1 MGDASIT
8 YFPVGNGDTSLI
20 KLTDKTTVIID
31 CNIRC
36 DAHDEEAE
44 ECYDVHAHLLEE
56 VERDGQGRP
65 FTDVFVL
72 THPDQDHC
80 RGFETSFHT
89 GDPSTYEKKDGEPEK
104 IIMGEIYFSRRMF
117 SNYEDAQKLTP
128 DAKAFKKE
136 VERRIK
142 LYKEK
147 DSKRNQQG
155 NRLRVIGY
163 GESEMTK
170 GLDEITSAPGT
181 TISTLNG
188 SAKTDFSFFV
198 HAPFK
203 RNVDSKWS
211 DRNNTSIVL
220 QARFDVGGTKRAA
233 LALFGGDACW
243 EIWAAI
249 LRRSKDEDLQW
260 DLLLSPHHCSWG
272 FFNEVPYEE
281 HKEPKQSSLDILEKH
296 RTGASVIA
304 SSKPVKDDDD
314 NPPHHAAKEEY
325 VKVVGKDNF
334 YCTGEHP
341 SEKKPEPIIFTMTS
355 NGPQKDESST
365 PSRVSTASAVHSS
378 LRTPRT
384 YGHK

>member
-20 KLTDKTTVIID
+20 KLKDKTTVIID

-36 DAHDEEAE
+36 DSRDDEEE
-44 ECYDVHAHLLEE
+44 SCYDVQTHLLEE
-56 VERDGQGRP
+56 LERDDQDRP

-72 THPDQDHC
+72 SHPDQDHC

-89 GDPSTYEKKDGEPEK
+89 GDPSAYKKKEGEPEK
-104 IIMGEIYFSRRMF
+104 IIMGEIYFSRRIF
-117 SNYEDAQKLTP
+117 SNYEEKLCD

-142 LYKEK
+142 LYKDK
-147 DSKRNQQG
+147 DPKRNLQG

-163 GESEMTK
+163 GESDMTK
-170 GLDEITSAPGT
+170 GLDDITTLPGSS
-181 TISTLNG
+181 ISVLNG
-188 SAKTDFSFFV
+188 SEKKDFSFFV

-203 RNVDSKWS
+203 HHVDSRWS
-211 DRNNTSIVL
+211 SRNNTSIVL
-220 QARFDVGGTKRAA
+220 QARFDVDGTIRAS

-249 LRRSKDEDLQW
+249 LRRSKQEDLEW
-260 DLLLSPHHCSWG
+260 DLFLSPHHCSWG
-272 FFNEVPYEE
+272 FFNAVPYEDN
-281 HKEPKQSSLDILEKH
+281 KEPKQSSLDVLDHH
-296 RTGASVIA
+296 REGASVIA
-304 SSKPVKDDDD
+304 SSKPIKDDDD
-314 NPPHHAAKEEY
+314 NPPHHAAKKEY
-325 VKVVGKDNF
+325 VKVVGSSKF

-341 SEKKPEPIIFTMTS
+341 SVKKPEPIIFRLTS
-355 NGPQKDESST
+355 NGPQKDETST
-365 PSRVSTASAVHSS
+365 PSRVSSVSAVHSS
-378 LRTPRT
+378 LSTPRT